1 MIDNNINIKTNNTT
15 SDNNIIK
22 QKIKP
27 EQVLPF
33 DVIDPTK
40 ITRPTKQDQSNQT
53 GQNPLNYNPDSV
65 FDKFI
70 KSLQNAPVLSE
81 NAKKLLLNKQFI
93 NHSIK
98 NDSALNALFETFI
111 KSIEMNESEILNFL
125 KAQQGL
131 YTKFNG
137 DFFNSLRSLLKSNP
151 NNKDF
156 KIILRN
162 FLKSYDCFVSVE
174 DTNKSINSALKNIE
188 RNMPE
193 VLKKSFNELTDKLI
207 TDYSTNSTDINLNVL
222 KNDILPFVG
231 RYISKMNDFG
241 PVRDYVSVLIHNI
254 VRLESASKDNFSDDL
269 ENLFEFIK
277 YNFNTDDN
285 DMQIL
290 KMSLINTYETSSN
303 TKNDSIDSFLKLIE
317 SGIKDSNNI
326 VNKGVMEDLANSLLF
341 SQNVHIP
348 LTHIFLPLN
357 YNGMY
362 MFSEVWIG
370 KEYNDNDTNKK
381 NNKHDYSQAYKAFIT
396 FDIQNIGYFETTLIL
411 KESKLSLEIFVPN
424 NLTNSIGLI
433 KSDLN
438 KILSD
443 NNLSVANLNIYESV
457 KKRKFHEVF
466 NNLLERKSSVDV
478 TI

>member
-1 MIDNNINIKTNNTT
+1 MIDNNINIKTNSTI
-15 SDNNIIK
+15 SDTNIIK
-22 QKIKP
+22 PKTKP

-40 ITRPTKQDQSNQT
+40 VTRPTKQDPSNQT
-53 GQNPLNYNPDSV
+53 GKNLLNYNPDSV

-70 KSLQNAPVLSE
+70 KSLQNSPVLSE

-93 NHSIK
+93 NHNIK
-98 NDSALNALFETFI
+98 SDSTLSTLFETFI
-111 KSIEMNESEILNFL
+111 KSIEMNQSEILNFL
-125 KAQQGL
+125 KLQQGS

-137 DFFNSLRSLLKSNP
+137 DFFNSLRNLMKSNP
-151 NNKDF
+151 DSKDF

-162 FLKSYDCFVSVE
+162 FLRSYDCFVSVE
-174 DTNKSINSALKNIE
+174 DTNKSINAALKNIE
-188 RNMPE
+188 KNLPDI
-193 VLKKSFNELTDKLI
+193 LKKSFNELTDKLV

-269 ENLFEFIK
+269 DNLFEFIK
-277 YNFNTDDN
+277 YNFNIDDN
-285 DMQIL
+285 DMQTL

-317 SGIKDSNNI
+317 SGIKDSDNV
-326 VNKGVMEDLANSLLF
+326 VNKGVMEDMANSLLF

-348 LTHIFLPLN
+348 LTHMFLPLN
-357 YNGMY
+357 FNGMF

-370 KEYNDNDTNKK
+370 KEYNDNDTDKKSNKR
-381 NNKHDYSQAYKAFIT
+381 DYSPIYKAFIT
-396 FDIQNIGYFETTLIL
+396 FDIQNVGYFETTLVL

-424 NLTNSIGLI
+424 NLINSIGLI
-433 KSDLN
+433 KNDLN

-457 KKRKFHEVF
+457 KKRKFHEIF
-466 NNLLERKSSVDV
+466 SNLSERKSSVDV